1 MRTIQYFISIG
12 FVVFLSACDPA
23 NKLSVADIQNLEK
36 DLIQENNRARVLHDE
51 GKNLGNESKCDLAWE
66 KYKEA
71 ISIRKALLPKMAQ
84 AHDSIKSE
92 ILLGIYKSLQNQSNC
107 YFDIGNYHKSY
118 ELQQQSMRF
127 LDSLN
132 QYNQVFDWEIERRIT
147 ACHYMARVLQE
158 LGNMDESIRNYQTA
172 HTLCVGNQEDRYAE
186 RCRDMYI
193 TYGNLYSNWQE
204 PDSIIRYSELAIAT
218 GYTDFESYK
227 PYINCGIGYALK
239 KQYAKALEQ
248 YDSALAKNPGKD
260 FAKDRHNRALLY
272 LENFE
277 YSKAMGHI
285 LEAIAINT
293 TLSKNSYSRKKDLA
307 ENYSLKGDILREKK
321 EYAAAIAAYDL
332 ALPILTTIPLSDLNP
347 TVLKNIS
354 IDKFHSNKIS
364 VLEVIF
370 GKASTLLAQKKHEE
384 ALPYYDAA
392 IHLTNRFR
400 QSFSDQSSKIKLAAL
415 TKKIFEG
422 AIEVCLALSK
432 EEEAFAYAEQS
443 KSFALLESVLQL
455 KAMKRLPDIDPE
467 LQEAWNEARTE
478 INRLNKSVNE
488 AGDSMALMLA
498 LRQQISAQQIKLD
511 SIEQEFQK
519 NEAYV
524 KLTTALNPP
533 DVSAIQNNLLE
544 DNQALAE
551 YFIGEKQSYLF
562 YIPKH
567 GNLKI
572 FPLNMDRETL
582 AQKTD
587 SLLFAIRLPHA
598 DTSGIKDRG
607 IRSFYGS
614 PDMEARCEKLYAI
627 YAHELY
633 TGLLGMLGAA
643 GMPKRLL
650 VIPDDVLGYLPF
662 DALLT
667 GKPTQPGA
675 YADYPYLWKSPCYI
689 SYCYSGALLK
699 EMKDHEHRNSKN
711 KMLAFGH
718 PERGFKAQI
727 QALTALFSNPWSF
740 IFGNFK
746 TVRTKSGLKSK
757 AKQAAFLHFSTHGHV
772 DDRNPNYSY
781 LDMRAEGETSTENN
795 RLHLYDIYGL
805 EAENTAMV
813 VTSACETGFGRL
825 YRGEGIISL
834 ARGFSAAGASSIIT
848 TLWSV
853 YQVESG
859 EIFTDFYKNLQDGK
873 TTKDEALA
881 KAKASFFEGKDH
893 SEVAPYYWA
902 GIVPVGEMAPVALPR
917 KSDGTSAL
925 LITGLAISLIVM
937 GLFLKKSFKRK

>member
-1 MRTIQYFISIG
+1 MAPLNAEEEMVTANNKADSIHMAG
-12 FVVFLSACDPA
+12 VTLFESGEFEQAVV
-23 NKLSVADIQNLEK
+23 
-36 DLIQENNRARVLHDE
+36 
-51 GKNLGNESKCDLAWE
+51 

-71 ISIRKALLPKMAQ
+71 LAIRRKLMPLITKA
-84 AHDSIKSE
+84 SE
-92 ILLGIYKSLQNQSNC
+92 ATRSNILKGIFKGLQNQSNC
-107 YFDIGNYHKSY
+107 HYEERAYEKAY
-118 ELQQQSMRF
+118 ELQEQCLLF
-127 LDSLN
+127 LDSLK
-132 QYNQVFDWEIERRIT
+132 QYHQVFDWEIDRSTTAYYYMGRIQIKRDNLEE
-147 ACHYMARVLQE
+147 AL
-158 LGNMDESIRNYQTA
+158 RNYQTA
-172 HTLCVGNQEDRYAE
+172 HTLCLDYKGSEPF
-186 RCRDMYI
+186 RCRDMYVD
-193 TYGNLYSNWQE
+193 YSDVYLNWQE
-204 PDSIIRYSELAIAT
+204 ADSIIRYAQMALKF
-218 GYTDFESYK
+218 GVKDKDSYK
-227 PYINCGIGYALK
+227 PFINCGAGYSLK
-239 KQYAKALEQ
+239 KQYKEALAQ
-248 YDSALAKNPGKD
+248 YDSVLANNPGEDLAKD
-260 FAKDRHNRALLY
+260 YHNRALLY
-272 LENFE
+272 LENNE
-277 YSKAMGHI
+277 ISKSWNHI
-285 LEAIAINT
+285 LQAIAINKAS
-293 TLSKNSYSRKKDLA
+293 LLNSHTRAKMLA
-307 ENYSLKGDILREKK
+307 GNYSLKGDILREKK
-321 EYAAAIAAYDL
+321 EFEAAKKEYDK
-332 ALPILTTIPLSDLNP
+332 ALTLFTDIQTKDLNSAYI
-347 TVLKNIS
+347 KNITAENLYN
-354 IDKFHSNKIS
+354 DYKIN
-364 VLEVIF
+364 VLEAIQ
-370 GKASTLLAQKKHEE
+370 GKSQTLFALEKLPE
-384 ALPYYDAA
+384 ALSCYETA
-392 IHLTNRFR
+392 IQLTNRFR

-467 LQEAWNEARTE
+467 LQDAWNEARTE

-587 SLLFAIRLPHA
+587 SFLFAIRLPHA

-614 PDMEARCEKLYAI
+614 ADMEARCEKLYAI

-633 TGLLGMLGAA
+633 TGLLGMLGAV

-718 PERGFKAQI
+718 PERGFKVQI

-925 LITGLAISLIVM
+925 LITGLAIGLIVM